1 MTALEL
7 PDEVLTLVLSRF
19 TIPELGQ
26 AACVSRAWRAA
37 ASSPQLWHAAFLRLL
52 GPAAA
57 AAVSRR
63 ASLAGGA
70 PDWRQAA
77 SERHRAS
84 IGWQRGRCRVTELP
98 SSNREAG
105 LFRII
110 DDHLLVGNVDG
121 ARGTPAAAATLV
133 STIRQA
139 ADGSR

>member
-7 PDEVLTLVLSRF
+7 PDEVLVLVLSRF
-19 TIPELGQ
+19 SIPELGQ

-37 ASSPQLWHAAFLRLL
+37 ASSPQLWQAAFLRLL

-84 IGWQRGRCRVTELP
+84 IGWQRGRCRVTELA